1 MLIERSYHLGSTG
14 PEVAEIRVR
23 LTALGLLDDTT
34 DWFQDPATAVFD
46 EAVDRAVRAFQ
57 QRRGIISDG
66 VVGPL
71 TFRALEEA
79 RWRLGD
85 RILLYSLNHPL
96 TGDDVAALQQRLL
109 DLGFDCGRMDGIFG
123 ADTESALRDFQRNI
137 GLTADGTAG
146 PLTFKALTQL
156 TRTVRGG
163 SPQAMRDAERIHR
176 AGPAL
181 AGKVLVVDP
190 GHGGADRGAIGN
202 GLEEVRVVHDL
213 AARIEGRL
221 TALGGF
227 AFLTRGPEGNPSDV
241 ERAGFANAAA
251 ADLLISLHCDRHS
264 NPEACGVSTYHYGD
278 DRYGHRS
285 AMGAEFAGL
294 VQREIVARTDLQDC
308 RTHAKTWELLRHT
321 RMPAVR
327 IELGYV
333 TNAADAAKLADPTF
347 RDAVAEAVVVAVQ
360 RLYLPADQDADTGF
374 LRLPLA
380 PAPLS
385 R

>member
-1 MLIERSYHLGSTG
+1 MLERSYRLGSTG

-34 DWFQDPATAVFD
+34 DGFQDPGTAVFD

-66 VVGPL
+66 IVGPV

-85 RILLYSLNHPL
+85 RILHYSLNHPL

-109 DLGFDCGRMDGIFG
+109 DFGFDSGRMDGVFG
-123 ADTESALRDFQRNI
+123 ADTENALRDFQRNV
-137 GLTADGTAG
+137 GLPSDGTAG

-163 SPQAMRDAERIHR
+163 SPQAMREAERIHR

-181 AGKVLVVDP
+181 TGKVLVVDP
-190 GHGGADRGAIGN
+190 GHGGTDRGAT
-202 GLEEVRVVHDL
+202 GLGLQESRVVHDL
-213 AARIEGRL
+213 ATRIEGRL
-221 TALGGF
+221 NALGGF
-227 AFLTRGPEGNPSDV
+227 AFLTRGVDGNPSDAD
-241 ERAGFANAAA
+241 RAGFANGAE
-251 ADLLISLHCDRHS
+251 ADLLISLHCDRHD
-264 NPEACGVSTYHYGD
+264 NPEANGVSTYHYGN
-278 DRYGHRS
+278 DRYGHFS
-285 AMGAEFAGL
+285 AMGTEFAGL

-308 RTHAKTWELLRHT
+308 RTHAKTWDLLRYT

-333 TNAADAAKLADPTF
+333 TNPGDAARLADATF
-347 RDAVAEAVVVAVQ
+347 RDTIAEAVVVAVQ
-360 RLYLPADQDADTGF
+360 RLYLPAEQDTDTGF
-374 LRLPLA
+374 LRLPHA
-380 PAPLS
+380 PQAL
-385 R
+385 RR

>member
-1 MLIERSYHLGSTG
+1 MIIERSYRLGGTG

-34 DWFQDPATAVFD
+34 DGFHDPGTAVFD

-66 VVGPL
+66 IVGPV

-85 RILLYSLNHPL
+85 RILHYSLNHPL
-96 TGDDVAALQQRLL
+96 AGDDVAALQQRLL
-109 DLGFDCGRMDGIFG
+109 DLGFDCGRMDGVFG
-123 ADTESALRDFQRNI
+123 ANTESALRDFQRNVGI
-137 GLTADGTAG
+137 PPDGTAG

-181 AGKVLVVDP
+181 SGKVVVVDP
-190 GHGGADRGAIGN
+190 GHGGTDRGATGH

-221 TALGGF
+221 NALGGF
-227 AFLTRGPEGNPSDV
+227 AFLTRGPEGTPTDA
-241 ERAGFANAAA
+241 ERAGFANGAE
-251 ADLLISLHCDRHS
+251 ADLLISLHCDRHD
-264 NPEACGVSTYHYGD
+264 NPEANGVSTYHYGD
-278 DRYGHRS
+278 DRYGHSS
-285 AMGAEFAGL
+285 AMGAKFAGL

-308 RTHAKTWELLRHT
+308 RTHAKTWDLLRYT

-333 TNAADAAKLADPTF
+333 TNPGDAARLADATF

-360 RLYLPADQDADTGF
+360 RLYLPAEQDSDTGF

-380 PAPLS
+380 PEAL
-385 R
+385 RR